1 MCGIAGQLFFDR
13 ERVVGRT
20 VLNAMCQ
27 ALFHRGPDDN
37 GIYHDGPVGLAST
50 RLSIIDVTS
59 GHMPM
64 SNRDGSV
71 VLVYNGEVYN
81 FQRLRRQLQQRGYQF
96 QNRSDTEVI
105 LHLYEELGEDF
116 AKQLNGMFAV
126 AIWDKNRRQLLL
138 ARDHVGIK
146 PLFFAQFD
154 DRLVFGSEI
163 KALLA
168 AGVSRDIDTQ
178 ALHDYL
184 SLNYV
189 PGPRTMFRSVR
200 KLLPGQMLVA
210 RLDDAH
216 VSIRTFWDR
225 PEDCSN
231 PEPTSSHA
239 ETEKRLEEILRSTIR
254 DTMVS
259 DVPIGAFLSGGIDSS
274 IVVAMMSEFS
284 DQPVKTFS
292 VGFDEESYSE
302 LPYARLV
309 AKRFAT
315 DHHEIL
321 LQPRADELIT
331 SLADC
336 FDEPFG
342 DNSAIAVYAVSRLA
356 AQHVKV
362 ALSGDG
368 GDEVFGGYY
377 TYQADKL
384 ASAYRLLPQ
393 FLRTSIL
400 PQLVQG
406 IPTSFRKTALDFKLK
421 RFVSGASN
429 RPLIAHYS
437 WKAYLSEDTK
447 AELYAHRPDGSNPFR
462 PTYELFQEHY
472 DSYQTGDLVN
482 RMLFVDSKIQLA
494 DDMLTK
500 VDRMS
505 MAHSLEVRVPLL
517 NMDLVNFM
525 FSLPGLY
532 KVRGLKLKYL
542 LKRIAARRLP
552 PTIINR
558 PKAGF
563 TVPLARWVSKD
574 VKDLVADQL
583 APQTLRSQ
591 GFFDPAKVWAML
603 DDHWT
608 GRCDYARSIWTLVM
622 FGMWWDRYVAP
633 QPISVS
639 ATS

>member
-1 MCGIAGQLFFDR
+1 M
-13 ERVVGRT
+13 
-20 VLNAMCQ
+20 
-27 ALFHRGPDDN
+27 
-37 GIYHDGPVGLAST
+37 
-50 RLSIIDVTS
+50 
-59 GHMPM
+59 
-64 SNRDGSV
+64 
-71 VLVYNGEVYN
+71 
-81 FQRLRRQLQQRGYQF
+81 
-96 QNRSDTEVI
+96 
-105 LHLYEELGEDF
+105 GEDF

-126 AIWDKNRRQLLL
+126 AIWDRRKRQLLL

-154 DRLVFGSEI
+154 DRLIFGSGI

-168 AGVSRDIDTQ
+168 AGVPRDVDPQ

-189 PGPRTMFRSVR
+189 PGPRTMFKSVR
-200 KLLPGQMLVA
+200 KLLPGQLLVA
-210 RLDDAH
+210 RLDAAD

-225 PEDCSN
+225 PEDGGDH
-231 PEPTSSHA
+231 EPVSSLA
-239 ETEKRLEEILRSTIR
+239 DTEKRLEEILRSTIR

-284 DQPVKTFS
+284 HRPVKTFS

-336 FDEPFG
+336 FDEPFA
-342 DNSAIAVYAVSRLA
+342 DNSALAVYAVSRLA
-356 AQHVKV
+356 AAHVKV
-362 ALSGDG
+362 VLSGDG

-384 ASAYRLLPQ
+384 ASAYRRLPR
-393 FLRTSIL
+393 FLGTSIL
-400 PQLVQG
+400 SPVIQG
-406 IPTSFRKTALDFKLK
+406 LPTSFRKTSLDFKLK

-429 RPLIAHYS
+429 QPLLAHYS
-437 WKAYLSEDTK
+437 WKAYLNEEVK
-447 AELYAHRPDGSNPFR
+447 AEMYAHPPDRSSPFR
-462 PTYELFQEHY
+462 PTYELFQQY
-472 DSYQTGDLVN
+472 CPYQTGDLVN

-517 NMDLVNFM
+517 NTELMNFM
-525 FSLPGLY
+525 CSLPGEY

-542 LKRIAARRLP
+542 LKRVAGRLLP
-552 PTIINR
+552 PAIINR

-563 TVPLARWVSKD
+563 TVPIARWVSKD
-574 VKDLVADQL
+574 LRDLVADQL

-603 DDHWT
+603 DAHWT
-608 GRCDYARSIWTLVM
+608 GRCDYARSIWALVM
-622 FGMWWDRYVAP
+622 FGMWWDRYIATQHV
-633 QPISVS
+633 SVS
-639 ATS
+639 AAS